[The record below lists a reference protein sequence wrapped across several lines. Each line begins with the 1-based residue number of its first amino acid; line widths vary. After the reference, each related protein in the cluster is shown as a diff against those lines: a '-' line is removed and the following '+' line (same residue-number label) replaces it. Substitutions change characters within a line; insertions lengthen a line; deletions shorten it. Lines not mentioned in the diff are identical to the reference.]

1 MTEEIISK
9 MTEVVSNLQNNP
21 QAPANDNLCN
31 QSWYNLSNPYMY
43 DHEIEILFDSMLNAS
58 QSLKDIR
65 DRAIERYIDEHFD
78 QICEQVYD
86 LAETAVTTT
95 ITQIFKARHNLK

>member
-1 MTEEIISK
+1 MIK
-9 MTEVVSNLQNNP
+9 EVVNHPNNHL
-21 QAPANDNLCN
+21 APANDNLYN
-31 QSWYNLSNPYMY
+31 QNWRNLPNPYLY
-43 DHEIEILFDSMLNAS
+43 KHEIEHICDSMLNAD
-58 QSLKDIR
+58 QPLKDIR
-65 DRAIERYIDEHFD
+65 DCAIKRYIDEHFD